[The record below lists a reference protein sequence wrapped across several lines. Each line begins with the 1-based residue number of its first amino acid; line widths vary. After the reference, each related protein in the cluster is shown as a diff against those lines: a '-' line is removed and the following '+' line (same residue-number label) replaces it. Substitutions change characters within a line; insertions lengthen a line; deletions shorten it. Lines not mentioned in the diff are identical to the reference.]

1 MPKTGTYIP
10 YTDIPWCRASKYT
23 FFSLNQKKKK
33 REKEKKP
40 DLLYILQ
47 TQFSE
52 SAIRRSFNIEVA
64 KASLFVLL
72 WYGKK
77 RFLGIQKSV

>member
-1 MPKTGTYIP
+1 MGCETFYSFSKCQKREHIFPTLILHDIGPVSIP
-10 YTDIPWCRASKYT
+10 
-23 FFSLNQKKKK
+23 FFFIKRKKKE

-72 WYGKK
+72 
-77 RFLGIQKSV
+77 